1 MLRHLTEDQA
11 RFIALLAKTAR
22 EERDAVLGNV
32 PEADLGGT
40 RPARGEHNP
49 TGELGYQPLSSGAE
63 PLRRLREAI
72 ASLDPTARLELY
84 ALMRIG
90 QGDIAAD
97 KWHHGISE
105 GERLGETVLTTA
117 LMEDADL
124 HDHLEKGLF
133 EFERD

>member
-1 MLRHLTEDQA
+1 MLRHLTKDQV
-11 RFIALLAKTAR
+11 RFIALLASTAR
-22 EERDAVLGNV
+22 EQRDAFLGNV

-49 TGELGYQPLSSGAE
+49 SAELGYQPLSFETE
-63 PLRRLREAI
+63 PLRELREAI
-72 ASLDPTARLELY
+72 ASLDPAARLELY
-84 ALMRIG
+84 TLMRIG
-90 QGDIAAD
+90 QGDIAAE

-105 GERLGETVLTTA
+105 GERLGETVVTTA

-133 EFERD
+133 ESE